1 MGLRRENRIV
11 SESFLNRVL
20 LLVVVVGDDEE
31 EEEEEDGEV
40 WSGGREDIE
49 RERGFGE

>member
-20 LLVVVVGDDEE
+20 LVVVVVGDDEE
-31 EEEEEDGEV
+31 EEDEDGEV